1 MSDAPPD
8 TEMLTLERD
17 ECLALLA
24 AGNFGRIAV
33 RTREG
38 TPAVRPVNYTFDQPS
53 QSVVFHTGRGSKF
66 QALVHEAHA
75 AFEIDGIDPDGHTG
89 WSVIVSG
96 VTEEVTNRAEIQRLS
111 EHVVR
116 SWAPADKPFWM
127 RLRAFTVSGR
137 RIARVSR

>member
-1 MSDAPPD
+1 MPEPA
-8 TEMLTLERD
+8 TEMLTLDRE

-24 AGNFGRIAV
+24 ANNFGRIAV
-33 RTREG
+33 RTGDG
-38 TPAVRPVNYTFDQPS
+38 TPAVRPVNYSFDEPS

-75 AFEIDGIDPDGHTG
+75 AFEIDSIDPDGDTG

-96 VTEEVTNRAEIQRLS
+96 VVEEVTNRAEVQRLS
-111 EHVVR
+111 ERVVR
-116 SWAPADKPFWM
+116 SWAPANKPFWM